1 MAQQLPPQ
9 TVSPYVINLF
19 FVIGLV
25 SACSFRVLIIFSHTW
40 QDLFRPVWY
49 LGTIGYLL
57 FFLYRF
63 AISQKR
69 KKAIKQ
75 YGLIPKLQQSG
86 QLAEE
91 DRQVIVYLLSSIQK
105 SRENLNYLF
114 IFGLSFLAII
124 ADQVL
129 MAK

>member
-19 FVIGLV
+19 FVVGLV
-25 SACSFRVLIIFSHTW
+25 SACSFRILIIFSHTW

-49 LGTIGYLL
+49 LGTTGYLL
-57 FFLYRF
+57 FFFYRF

-129 MAK
+129 MVK